1 MPRPGVGCHA
11 LQSPPWSWLARLRYA
26 SHALGPEGLSSS
38 LGRLAILAV
47 LVTLGIV
54 IYLASLQLLGVMKLK
69 DMAAAVRR
77 RT

>member
-1 MPRPGVGCHA
+1 MAGAVA
-11 LQSPPWSWLARLRYA
+11 YA

-38 LGRLAILAV
+38 LGRLAILAA

-69 DMAAAVRR
+69 DMAAAVHH